1 MTVENRAGIRARR
14 IHQAYRWRDTE
25 EAQRSSKASC
35 YHARMMNP
43 IDPEYP
49 SDSEAVAAVSP
60 RGTVTFVTVDDGA
73 AGQRIDNFLLGQ
85 LKGVPRT
92 LVYRILRKG
101 EVRVNKGRA
110 KPEQRLVAGDIV
122 RIPPLRLPEPAAVPL
137 AGKGLLQALEARILW
152 ESNSLLVI
160 DKPVGLA
167 VHGGSG
173 VSLGLIEA
181 LRQLRP
187 QEKQLELVHR
197 LDRDT
202 SGCLLVARRR
212 SALLH
217 LHAALRDGTVD
228 KRYLA
233 LAYGVWPAR
242 LQEVNAPLQ
251 KNQLASG
258 ERMVRVS
265 SHGKLARTGF
275 QVQARYHGYTLVEAS
290 PYTGRT
296 HQIRV
301 HAQHAGC
308 PLVGDEKYASREANQ
323 QAARDGF
330 RRLCLHAASVAFPLP
345 GTDESIRVEAPLPAD
360 FAVPLSQLVRS

>member
-1 MTVENRAGIRARR
+1 MT
-14 IHQAYRWRDTE
+14 
-25 EAQRSSKASC
+25 K
-35 YHARMMNP
+35 P
-43 IDPEYP
+43 IDPQLHAE
-49 SDSEAVAAVSP
+49 SGDIAAVAPRTAVS
-60 RGTVTFVTVDDGA
+60 FVTVDDGA
-73 AGQRIDNFLLGQ
+73 AGQRIDNFLLGH

-101 EVRVNKGRA
+101 EVRINKGRA
-110 KPEQRLVAGDIV
+110 KPEQRLVEGDVV
-122 RIPPLRLPEPAAVPL
+122 RIPPVRVAEPAAVPQAGQRLL
-137 AGKGLLQALEARILW
+137 ADLEARILW
-152 ESNSLLVI
+152 EDKHVMVI
-160 DKPVGLA
+160 DKPAGLA

-217 LHAALRDGTVD
+217 LHAALRDGAVD

-233 LAYGVWPAR
+233 LVQGNWPAR
-242 LQEVNAPLQ
+242 VQEVDAPLQ

-265 SHGKLARTGF
+265 GHGKPARTGF
-275 QVQARYHGYTLVEAS
+275 QVKARYHGYTLMEAS

-301 HAQHAGC
+301 HALHAGY

-323 QAARDGF
+323 QAAGDGF
-330 RRLCLHAASVAFPLP
+330 RRLCLHAASLTFPLP
-345 GTDESIRVEAPLPAD
+345 GTGEPVRVEAPLPAD
-360 FAVPLSQLVRS
+360 LAVPLSQLVRA